1 MIELRGINK
10 TYVSGDVRTPVL
22 ENVSLRIDVGEY
34 VAIMGA
40 SGTGKTT
47 LLNILGCLDSPTSG
61 SYCING
67 TEVDNLDDDALS
79 HLRNR
84 QIGFVFQLFN
94 LLERATLIENVLLP
108 LVYAESYPADAEQ
121 RAVDALSAVGLQDR
135 LYYRPNELSG
145 GQQQRVAIARALINN
160 PALILADE
168 PTGNLDSRSG
178 TEILAILQRL
188 NREGRTILMVT
199 HDRAVAEHADRI
211 LTLEDGRIAEERK
224 ILHPRDA
231 GAELSEPAA
240 KERIDESV

>member
-1 MIELRGINK
+1 M
-10 TYVSGDVRTPVL
+10 L

-108 LVYAESYPADAEQ
+108 LVYAEFYPADAEQ

-231 GAELSEPAA
+231 GAELSELAA